1 MNTQPSVS
9 YIPPILPDA
18 RDQTAVQAAR
28 ALGKVLSDI
37 PEYQAFLKALQ
48 EVNNN
53 AEVQR
58 LSVKIREHNIAL
70 QWGKGDLLEHQAA
83 TETLQ
88 AELESLPSLRAYR
101 QAEEAITR
109 LFHAV
114 DEVISQAAGVPFA
127 ANAKRSGCGCG
138 G

>member
-1 MNTQPSVS
+1 MSTQPSVS
-9 YIPPILPDA
+9 YIPPILPA
-18 RDQTAVQAAR
+18 AGDQTAVQAAL
-28 ALGKVLSDI
+28 ALGKLLSDM
-37 PEYQAFLKALQ
+37 PEYQAFLNALR

-58 LSVKIREHNIAL
+58 LSVKIREHNNAL
-70 QWGKGDLLEHQAA
+70 QWGKGDLLEHQSA
-83 TETLQ
+83 TEILQ
-88 AELESLPSLRAYR
+88 AELESLPSLRVYR
-101 QAEEAITR
+101 QAEEVITH